1 VWPVGQRGK
10 EREEHGAGGLGQ
22 GHVAGPGR
30 RKEMGE
36 REKEGARGWRAE
48 RRLVGRVRERRE
60 REREAMGRAAKGK
73 REERKR
79 ERRERWP
86 AGLGPRER
94 KERKKREKGK
104 TNAFEFEHEI

>member
-1 VWPVGQRGK
+1 VGPVSQRGK
-10 EREEHGAGGLGQ
+10 EREERGAGGLGR
-22 GHVAGPGR
+22 GHVASPGR
-30 RKEMGE
+30 RKETGE

-48 RRLVGRVRERRE
+48 RRLVGHVRERRE

-73 REERKR
+73 REERRR

-94 KERKKREKGK
+94 KERKKKRERQNKC
-104 TNAFEFEHEI
+104 F